1 MSLLSK
7 SQARAELFLK
17 KEEEEEEE
25 NCWLK
30 IRGGGG
36 MENHSESVQGSMDDG
51 RRSRRPSETKVIDRI
66 PPNAFR
72 IPWFKPSR
80 LDP

>member
-17 KEEEEEEE
+17 KEEEE

-30 IRGGGG
+30 IGGKK

-72 IPWFKPSR
+72 IPRFKPSR

>member
-1 MSLLSK
+1 M
-7 SQARAELFLK
+7 AE
-17 KEEEEEEE
+17 
-25 NCWLK
+25 NQ
-30 IRGGGG
+30 GGG

-72 IPWFKPSR
+72 IPRFKPSR

>member
-30 IRGGGG
+30 IRGGGNG
-36 MENHSESVQGSMDDG
+36 KSFREQGSMDDG

-72 IPWFKPSR
+72 IPRFKPSR